1 MIGTRRQVGRLRT
14 AGLVIGC
21 LAALAMVVVG
31 CNTVTQGSA
40 RIDRADAPVYR
51 ASVSASVADSAE
63 SSSSQESKRQQSI
76 TTEAVHTSCEA
87 LSSSSVDAI
96 TAVNAYVDAFNK
108 SNSNVAAT
116 ARPAVDALNH
126 TSDLVTQS
134 LSDPL
139 PPELATALKA
149 WSDAARALAGA
160 ISGNASMDDFNAAIG
175 RLNDAKTVALNLC
188 DAAY

>member
-1 MIGTRRQVGRLRT
+1 MIGSRRRVGRLRV

-31 CNTVTQGSA
+31 CTSVTQGSA
-40 RIDRADAPVYR
+40 RIDRADAPVYQ
-51 ASVSASVADSAE
+51 ASVSASVAESAE

-76 TTEAVHTSCEA
+76 TTKAVHTSCET

-108 SNSNVAAT
+108 SSSNVGAT
-116 ARPAVDALNH
+116 TGPAVDALNH
-126 TSDLVTQS
+126 TADLVTQS

-139 PPELATALKA
+139 PPELTTALKG
-149 WSDAARALAGA
+149 WSDAARALATA

-175 RLNDAKTVALNLC
+175 RLNDSKTVALNLC